1 MSAVNVVGGIVALG
15 LAAFCVAALI
25 WPEKF

>member
-1 MSAVNVVGGIVALG
+1 MSAVNLIGGIIAVG

-25 WPEKF
+25 WPERF